1 MAAKLGRRIRRK
13 LSPRRA
19 ARRLARRAVGRT
31 TRRAKSWWRGRRIK
45 VKPERR
51 RRIRKTAPRTA
62 TKEAAKA
69 TAARGG
75 RSTGRTAAPRTLRPK
90 PATTQRAV
98 DRAAQRSQRTGRD
111 AKAARAVARGTVP
124 MSAMSAYST
133 SGPAAMQL
141 GTVSGRPNRRGI
153 PSARRARNRGDCPW
167 CRGLARAPFL
177 SPDLRCQPCNGT
189 GRAHPGMMR
198 PTGRYRAVAFEAWQP
213 DVELAH
219 SHWFTEDPVAAQQA
233 AARLIAALVSRR
245 RPASVLRWRIE
256 HRP

>member
-1 MAAKLGRRIRRK
+1 MATKLTRR

-19 ARRLARRAVGRT
+19 ARRLVRRAA
-31 TRRAKSWWRGRRIK
+31 TRSTRKAKTWWRGRRVK

-51 RRIRKTAPRTA
+51 TRKSTPRT
-62 TKEAAKA
+62 AAKA
-69 TAARGG
+69 TKRSAPRGAAA
-75 RSTGRTAAPRTLRPK
+75 TGRNAAPRAAKPK
-90 PATTQRAV
+90 PAATQRAV
-98 DRAAQRSQRTGRD
+98 DRAAQRSQRTGRQT
-111 AKAARAVARGTVP
+111 KAVRGVARGTVP
-124 MSAMSAYST
+124 MAAMSAYST

-141 GTVSGRPNRRGI
+141 GTISGRPNQRGI
-153 PSARRARNRGDCPW
+153 PSARGAQRRGDCPW
-167 CRGLARAPFL
+167 CRGLGHAPFL

-189 GRAHPGMMR
+189 GRAYPGMQR

-219 SHWFTEDPVAAQQA
+219 SHWYAEDPVAAQQA
-233 AARLIAALVSRR
+233 AAKLVAALVSRR